1 MAIERKTLIKGVGY
15 GYSEGDE
22 CADAD
27 VAVKPV
33 TRLEAQDLRRR
44 KGGPSPWRVVA
55 AQAAVGAAVALI
67 VALATDRQAAG
78 WSALYGAAAV
88 VLPGA
93 LMARGMTSRLTSLSP
108 GISAGSFM
116 GWESIKVAVSVS
128 MLVVAPRIVWALNWP
143 ALLAGLVLCMQVYW
157 LALLW
162 PPGRKK

>member
-1 MAIERKTLIKGVGY
+1 
-15 GYSEGDE
+15 
-22 CADAD
+22 
-27 VAVKPV
+27 
-33 TRLEAQDLRRR
+33 
-44 KGGPSPWRVVA
+44 
-55 AQAAVGAAVALI
+55 
-67 VALATDRQAAG
+67 
-78 WSALYGAAAV
+78 
-88 VLPGA
+88 
-93 LMARGMTSRLTSLSP
+93 MARGMTSRLTSLSP